1 MTGAMTDPMTE
12 WYASFFSG
20 SFADLWRQAMSD
32 DDSDRETAFLIDWLD
47 TPAGGALL
55 DVPCGHGRHAV
66 RLARAGYAIT
76 GIDLSQRL
84 LDAARQETAGLPVT
98 LVQADMRQIPAQKPF
113 DGAYCLGNSLAVLD
127 RAGLGQ
133 FFAALA
139 EALRPGARL
148 VLDTALAAES
158 LLPGFEER
166 IWLPVGDALMLVE
179 QTYDAAEGRLDA
191 TYTMI
196 QNGRQESRPAVH
208 WIVGISELRAL
219 LDHAGFDTVAVL
231 GDFDASPFALGDEQ
245 VVLVAERRG

>member
-1 MTGAMTDPMTE
+1 MTE

-20 SFADLWRQAMSD
+20 PFADLWRQAMSD
-32 DDSDRETAFLIDWLD
+32 ENSNRETAFLIDWLD
-47 TPAGGALL
+47 APAGSTLL
-55 DVPCGHGRHAV
+55 DVPCGHGRHAA
-66 RLARAGYAIT
+66 RLARAGYALT
-76 GIDLSQRL
+76 GIDLSEPL
-84 LDAARQETAGLPVT
+84 LDAARRETAGLPVT
-98 LVQADMRQIPAQKPF
+98 LVQADMRQIPARNPF

-139 EALRPGARL
+139 HGLGPGARL
-148 VLDTALAAES
+148 VLDSSLVAES

-166 IWLPVGDALMLVE
+166 IWMPVGDALMLVE

-191 TYTMI
+191 TYTII
-196 QNGRQESRPAVH
+196 QNDRQESRPAVH
-208 WIVGISELRAL
+208 WIISVSELRAL
-219 LDHAGFDTVAVL
+219 LDQAGFDTVAVM